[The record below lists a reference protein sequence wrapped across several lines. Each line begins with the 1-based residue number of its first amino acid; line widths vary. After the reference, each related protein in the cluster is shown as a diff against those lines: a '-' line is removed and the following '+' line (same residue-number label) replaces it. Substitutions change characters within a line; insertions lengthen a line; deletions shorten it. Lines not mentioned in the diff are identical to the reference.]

1 MIEYKAYHKK
11 SLGGKKKPAA
21 AAVRRKP
28 KERATGGGGAPSRM
42 SFRQTALLAAVL
54 VSVVMVSV
62 AGAMAYAWLGRSALF
77 TVREIDMNA
86 CSHVTRDEVWGT
98 LKGAPQGNIWRLST
112 RAIGMRLKE
121 HPWVK
126 DVSVRKAF
134 PDTLVVRIVERKPVA
149 MVNSDALWY
158 VDADGV
164 IFKRLSAY
172 DPKNFPIITG
182 FDRRELASAE
192 DVVVRRNLARTIDL
206 LKVAESGA
214 LGRNISEIHFDAQE
228 GFTLVTRDNGLQLKL
243 GTIDLKDATRRID
256 AAIPKLAGIGPGSG
270 VVDLKT
276 EGRIFIRSGE

>member
-11 SLGGKKKPAA
+11 SLGKKKTATV
-21 AAVRRKP
+21 VRRKEKSRP
-28 KERATGGGGAPSRM
+28 SGGGGSAPRM
-42 SFRQTALLAAVL
+42 SFRQSLLLAAVL
-54 VSVVMVSV
+54 ASVVLVSV
-62 AGAMAYAWLGRSALF
+62 AGAMGYSWLGRSALF
-77 TVREIDMNA
+77 TVREIDMNP
-86 CSHVTRDEVWGT
+86 CGHVTRDEVWGI

-112 RAIGMRLKE
+112 RSIGLRLKE

-126 DVSVRKAF
+126 DVSVRKTF
-134 PDTLVVRIVERKPVA
+134 PDTLVVRITERKAVA
-149 MVNSDALWY
+149 MINSDALWY
-158 VDADGV
+158 VDAGGT

-172 DPKNFPIITG
+172 DPKDFPIITG

-192 DVVVRRNLARTIDL
+192 DVVVRQNLKRTIDL
-206 LKVAESGA
+206 LKVAETGA

-243 GTIDLKDATRRID
+243 GTVDLKDAVRRID
-256 AAIPKLAGIGPGSG
+256 AAIPKLAGLGPGSG

>member
-1 MIEYKAYHKK
+1 LIEYKAYHKK
-11 SLGGKKKPAA
+11 SLVRKKQAT
-21 AAVRRKP
+21 AVRRKG
-28 KERATGGGGAPSRM
+28 KERPPEKGGSASRM
-42 SFRQTALLAAVL
+42 SFRQTALIAALL

-62 AGAMAYAWLGRSALF
+62 AGAMAYSWLGRSALF

-86 CSHVTRDEVWGT
+86 CAHVTRDEVWGI

-112 RAIGMRLKE
+112 KAIGLRLKE

-134 PDTLVVRIVERKPVA
+134 PDTLVVRISERTAVA
-149 MVNSDALWY
+149 MINSDALWY
-158 VDADGV
+158 VDAGGT

-192 DVVVRRNLARTIDL
+192 DVVVRQNLKRTIEL
-206 LKVAESGA
+206 LKVAEAGA

-228 GFTLVTRDNGLQLKL
+228 GYTLVTRDNGLQLKL
-243 GTIDLKDATRRID
+243 GTVDLKDAARRIE
-256 AAIPKLAGIGPGSG
+256 AAVPKLAGVAPGSG

-276 EGRIFIRSGE
+276 DGRIFIRSGE

>member
-11 SLGGKKKPAA
+11 SLGKKKPTSV
-21 AAVRRKP
+21 VRRKG
-28 KERATGGGGAPSRM
+28 KARSSERAGGEPRV
-42 SFRQTALLAAVL
+42 SFRQMALLAVVLISVVL
-54 VSVVMVSV
+54 VSVG
-62 AGAMAYAWLGRSALF
+62 GAMAYSWLGRSALF
-77 TVREIDMNA
+77 TVREIDMNP
-86 CSHVTRDEVWGT
+86 CVHVTRDEVWGI

-134 PDTLVVRIVERKPVA
+134 PDTLVVRIAERKAVA
-149 MVNSDALWY
+149 MINSDALWY
-158 VDADGV
+158 VDAGGT

-182 FDRRELASAE
+182 FERRELASIE
-192 DVVVRRNLARTIDL
+192 DVVVRQNLKRTIEL
-206 LKVAESGA
+206 LKVAESGP

-243 GTIDLKDATRRID
+243 GTVDLKDALRRID
-256 AAIPKLAGIGPGSG
+256 AAIPKLAGLGPGSG